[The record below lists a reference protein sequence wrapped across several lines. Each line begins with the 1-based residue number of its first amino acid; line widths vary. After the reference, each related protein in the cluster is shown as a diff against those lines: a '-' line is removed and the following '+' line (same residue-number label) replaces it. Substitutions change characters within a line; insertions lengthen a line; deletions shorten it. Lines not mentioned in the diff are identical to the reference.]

1 MIGMRTKLTNLDN
14 MIGYVDSRIR
24 QMTCQLIPW
33 GHQLIR
39 PILEL
44 TAEKSSYNSLFI

>member
-33 GHQLIR
+33 GHPTKCQLIR

-44 TAEKSSYNSLFI
+44 TAEKSSYN